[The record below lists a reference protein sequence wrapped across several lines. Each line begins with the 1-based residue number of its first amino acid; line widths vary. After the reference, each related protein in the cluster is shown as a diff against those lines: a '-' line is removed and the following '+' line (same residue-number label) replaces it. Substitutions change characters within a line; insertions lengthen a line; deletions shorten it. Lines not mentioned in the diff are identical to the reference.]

1 MMDDGHMKFKRRK
14 KNSVSSV
21 GNEWN
26 LLKLNSSSGLEDLF
40 ACCSGVLGGVVISCV
55 PYQNSQKAAPAEPA
69 SKSGSLNSK
78 CAACRSH
85 VHLVQRH
92 FVEGKLYH
100 RSCFK

>member
-1 MMDDGHMKFKRRK
+1 MKEEKMEHCT
-14 KNSVSSV
+14 VSKFVCFLFWVINKSGTV
-21 GNEWN
+21 DS
-26 LLKLNSSSGLEDLF
+26 LLRCRQAVRSEIGSSLQTLLIIF
-40 ACCSGVLGGVVISCV
+40 
-55 PYQNSQKAAPAEPA
+55 QNFQKSAPTEAAN
-69 SKSGSLNSK
+69 KSGSLNSK